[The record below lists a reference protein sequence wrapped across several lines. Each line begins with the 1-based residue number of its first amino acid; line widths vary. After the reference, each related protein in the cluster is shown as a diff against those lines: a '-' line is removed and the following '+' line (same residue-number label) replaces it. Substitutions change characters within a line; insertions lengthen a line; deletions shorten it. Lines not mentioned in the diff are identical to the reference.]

1 MNYFTN
7 LFDYD
12 LRYVHAPKCSSRTTL
27 AWMVLMRE
35 PHLYEN
41 NPNWFM
47 SVPDKRNHAYKD
59 IKRRIQKHDFYE
71 TFYDTTKITFCIK
84 RDPVKR
90 FISAYQ
96 NMRWLG
102 ELGNNIEKII
112 NNWDD
117 LIMNRPVLKE
127 HFRTQTSCYGTHA
140 IYSHLFKHD
149 RMNEVK
155 EFLEDYASIKLP
167 NLHLQQSGEK
177 EEVKLTDEQI
187 KWIKEKY
194 KEDYDN
200 GWY

>member
-1 MNYFTN
+1 
-7 LFDYD
+7 
-12 LRYVHAPKCSSRTTL
+12 
-27 AWMVLMRE
+27 
-35 PHLYEN
+35 
-41 NPNWFM
+41 M
-47 SVPDKRNHAYKD
+47 SVPNKRDHAYKD

-71 TFYDTTKITFCIK
+71 TEYDTTKITFCIK

-102 ELGNNIEKII
+102 ELGNSIEKLI

-117 LIMNRPVLKE
+117 LLMNRPVLRE

-140 IYSHLFKHD
+140 IYSHIFKHD
-149 RMNEVK
+149 RMKEVR
-155 EFLEDYASIKLP
+155 EFLEDYASVHLP

-177 EEVKLTDEQI
+177 EEILLNNEQI
-187 KWIKEKY
+187 NWIREKY
-194 KEDYDN
+194 KEDYEN